1 MRQVGFELRPWEDGG
16 TEFVP
21 LVNGVSL
28 VELIA
33 RYERGEGLDPAG
45 GYSGQVLHTAAFSSL
60 RKYLLGAPSTQYAL
74 LGCICGDTGCWPLQ
88 ARIHADADTVT
99 WDSFCQPHRPERD
112 YSGFGPFVFDR
123 SQYDKALQLL
133 N

>member
-16 TEFVP
+16 SEFVP

-28 VELIA
+28 VELIT

-45 GYSGQVLHTAAFSSL
+45 GYAGLVLDNFSSI
-60 RKYLLGAPSTQYAL
+60 RGYLVGEPSTPYAL
-74 LGCICGDTGCWPLQ
+74 LGCNCGDMGCWPLQ
-88 ARIHADADTVT
+88 AQIHADADTVT
-99 WDSFCQPHRPERD
+99 WDSFRQPHRPDWD

-123 SQYDKALQLL
+123 AQYDEALQLL